1 SARSASARAGRSRRT
16 AAPTP
21 PSTDPRGERE
31 PVADQELERVF
42 ITFLANDKDLEKAY
56 RKIVERAKQVA
67 TEVGREFQQ
76 ATGKGMSGMSSSVEQ
91 DANRMEKA
99 LADVYRAITALTEAL
114 AKTRGRQRETT
125 KTTDETR
132 EAFLRLRNET
142 AALRHTVEAG
152 ATSTAAAIARFKE
165 LQEEALDASNAFE
178 RGSNEYRQFT
188 QVAAQAARSIATLEG
203 RTTKLGFSANN
214 AIGVTA
220 ALRQHVDFLGKNA
233 GIAGSGFAAL
243 GVALRSF
250 RPVGEGVQGLF

>member
-1 SARSASARAGRSRRT
+1 
-16 AAPTP
+16 
-21 PSTDPRGERE
+21 
-31 PVADQELERVF
+31 
-42 ITFLANDKDLEKAY
+42 
-56 RKIVERAKQVA
+56 
-67 TEVGREFQQ
+67 
-76 ATGKGMSGMSSSVEQ
+76 MSGMSSSVEQ

-152 ATSTAAAIARFKE
+152 ATSTAAAIVRFKE
-165 LQEEALDASNAFE
+165 LQEEALDASNAFAK
-178 RGSNEYRQFT
+178 GSNEYRQFT
-188 QVAAQAARSIATLEG
+188 QVAAQASRSIATLEG
-203 RTTKLGFSANN
+203 RTTKLGFSANA

-233 GIAGSGFAAL
+233 GIAGNGFAAL
-243 GVALRSF
+243 GAALRNF
-250 RPVGEGVQGLF
+250 PPVGGGGQGIFEGLRRGLLRLPIAGPLPPAAVPAGLPLGLIRVGSAAAEAAEKIQVATH